1 MGSEEPM
8 LLKDSGCDMQVQ
20 RFGYK
25 QKLAQRNFTKRFMT
39 MALAVSHDVGPGGLS
54 VGPMLLWRIIY
65 AGTKVDV
72 A

>member
-39 MALAVSHDVGPGGLS
+39 MALAVSHDVGPGGLFCKVTLS
-54 VGPMLLWRIIY
+54 LP
-65 AGTKVDV
+65 TKPISQSRRS
-72 A
+72 